1 MLSAGSAAVRAILSA
16 LKAGQPE
23 QAAAVA
29 AEVATAL
36 LKVCQQP
43 SHYYL
48 AALHLMLARVIVRHP
63 AILHQGNPMVD
74 VSRWL
79 AQSFLQLIACSQ
91 SLNTYMIKGEADLG
105 ISCVCIAAERGDDIA
120 LTVPVLMLLVRPCKN
135 HHGIHR
141 RKVMNS
147 AEPNMRLAALSHGRP
162 YSFIQTSA
170 EYSPWSHQ

>member
-79 AQSFLQLIACSQ
+79 AQSFLQLVACSQ
-91 SLNTYMIKGEADLG
+91 SLNTYMIKVKQILVSA
-105 ISCVCIAAERGDDIA
+105 VYA
-120 LTVPVLMLLVRPCKN
+120 LLQK
-135 HHGIHR
+135 G
-141 RKVMNS
+141 VMT
-147 AEPNMRLAALSHGRP
+147 LH
-162 YSFIQTSA
+162 
-170 EYSPWSHQ
+170 